1 MEIKIKVIKLEKLP
15 FSHSEICTWSMEGD
29 KIFIFFVLTR
39 PPYGY
44 GVFLKI
50 FNEFFCKFLNI
61 FQYFMSFK
69 TSLSPSSLSSQVL
82 WHSTPHL
89 MPPTLSPN
97 FSFLFAL
104 LETDW
109 DYFEIHEASQVPTVP
124 FTIQQRQP
132 PTNTFFS
139 TIFSSPLYA
148 LVYTY
153 IRWHSLMLPWYL
165 LNLKRLRFF
174 FFFFTL
180 VFWAFQFEFY
190 EDFINVVVGML

>member
-44 GVFLKI
+44 GVGVFKN
-50 FNEFFCKFLNI
+50 FNEIFCKFLNI

-132 PTNTFFS
+132 PTNTFFPPFFHPLFMLS
-139 TIFSSPLYA
+139 YILIFDGIVSCSPG
-148 LVYTY
+148 
-153 IRWHSLMLPWYL
+153 IC
-165 LNLKRLRFF
+165 
-174 FFFFTL
+174 
-180 VFWAFQFEFY
+180 
-190 EDFINVVVGML
+190 